1 MIFSV
6 IVRAA
11 PDNVGHLLAL
21 NTCEELIR
29 QGHQLEQIFFYESAV
44 VAASALLLPEQDEL
58 SVTRRWQALST
69 ASEVPLFVCVAAAL
83 KRGVVNEQ
91 EATSHALPAHNLADG
106 FEIAGLGEW
115 IGTLQ
120 PTIKQVTFA

>member
-21 NTCEELIR
+21 NTCEELLR
-29 QGHQLEQIFFYESAV
+29 QGHLIQQIFFYESAV
-44 VAASALLLPEQDEL
+44 AAASALLLPEQDEL
-58 SVTRRWQALST
+58 LATRRWQALKADSQ
-69 ASEVPLFVCVAAAL
+69 VPLYVCVAAAL
-83 KRGVVNEQ
+83 KRGIVNAQ
-91 EATSHALPAHNLADG
+91 EATSHGLPTHNLAEG

-120 PTIKQVTFA
+120 PDMKQVTFS